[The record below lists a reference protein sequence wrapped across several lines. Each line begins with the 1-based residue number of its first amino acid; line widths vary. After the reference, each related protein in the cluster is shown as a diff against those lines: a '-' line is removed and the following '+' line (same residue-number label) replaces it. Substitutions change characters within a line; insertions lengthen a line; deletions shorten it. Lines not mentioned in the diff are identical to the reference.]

1 MRSHRAMMRLSE
13 IVHRMEEKGL
23 AAVLDA
29 DPPR

>member
-1 MRSHRAMMRLSE
+1 MRLSE